1 VTFSASELNKLKIL
15 ETYRNNLVVWANAT
29 LSKEDRDR
37 DNLRVWDINV
47 VDSLQIIFEFHVG
60 LFYVTVYLFKS

>member
-1 VTFSASELNKLKIL
+1 
-15 ETYRNNLVVWANAT
+15 LVAGANAT

-60 LFYVTVYLFKS
+60 LFYVTVYLF